1 MSEKI
6 SFVSESVIE
15 EQRKQRQEEW
25 SKNRK
30 ESDPIGKLVANFYI
44 FFFGFVILYIFK
56 KNR

>member
-44 FFFGFVILYIFK
+44 FFFWFCNSLYF
-56 KNR
+56 